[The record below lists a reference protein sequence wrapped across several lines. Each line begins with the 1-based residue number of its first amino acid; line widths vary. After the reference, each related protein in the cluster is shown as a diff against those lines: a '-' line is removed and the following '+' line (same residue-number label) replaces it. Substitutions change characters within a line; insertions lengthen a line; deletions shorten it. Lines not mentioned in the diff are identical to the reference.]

1 MYKKIEEICDQLSEY
16 LDSDKCKEIK
26 KHLEDCPTCCAYVDT
41 IRKTIELYKE
51 LPEDYVPEDV
61 QERLMKVLKL

>member
-1 MYKKIEEICDQLSEY
+1 MYKKIEEICDQFSEY

-41 IRKTIELYKE
+41 IRKTVELYKE
-51 LPEDYVPEDV
+51 LPEDCVPEDV

>member
-41 IRKTIELYKE
+41 IRKTVELYKE
-51 LPEDYVPEDV
+51 LPEDV